1 MLAFIQN
8 LKIATKMKLVIFIP
22 VLALLLLSGI
32 IIGER
37 YRLKNESLLL
47 EQSVILSTQI
57 SQVVH
62 ELQKERG
69 ASAGFLG
76 SKGEKFGDLLHKQR
90 QLTDTKIAELESFLK
105 NFDPTRYDQSFQ
117 GLLQESQK
125 AIENRDSIRQ
135 KVDSLNVNI
144 AEVLG
149 YYTTTISHGID
160 TIGSIANMSTH
171 SKITRRL
178 FAYTNFLLSKER
190 AGLERAT
197 LSNTFSQDRFAPGVY
212 QRFVALLTEQE
223 TFMKSFQTFG
233 EKEDVS
239 FYQKTLQGK
248 SVEEVERMRKI
259 ALERYLEGGFG
270 IEATYWFSTITEKID
285 LLKKVEDHLAMELIK
300 DIVEIKERSSLEFT
314 LALLGIS
321 IVVLFA
327 LLFSF
332 LIAKD
337 ITSRVAIVQD
347 RLLHIQREKDLSHP
361 IGLHCKDEIGTIAL
375 ALDRFLDSI
384 REILLELS
392 KQSHENTQ
400 ISHDLLSTAERV
412 KQNTAQSSSLSEN
425 TIGVGKRMREVV
437 DQNLDEA
444 DKTAHDIQGAQEQ
457 LGVASSFITKLTES
471 VKENAKTE
479 EMLAKSIHS
488 LNQDAQNIKGV
499 LTVIADIA
507 DQTNLLALNAAIEA
521 ARAGEHGRGFAV
533 VSDEVRKLAE
543 RTQKSL
549 GEINI
554 TINTLMQAISDVS
567 AQMNDNS
574 GRIYQLVD
582 ASSEVEEKITSVA
595 QIMQE
600 AVSIAQNSLESSKE
614 LGENSNELLGN
625 SEQINARL
633 QEIAQSMGY
642 ISEASHRLDQKTSE
656 ISERLSQF
664 KL

>member
-22 VLALLLLSGI
+22 VLAFLLLSGI
-32 IIGER
+32 IIKER

-47 EQSVILSTQI
+47 EQSIILSTQI

-76 SKGEKFGDLLHKQR
+76 SKGEKFGDILREQR

-125 AIENRDSIRQ
+125 AIKNRDSIRQ

-144 AEVLG
+144 AEVFG
-149 YYTTTISHGID
+149 YDTTISHGID

-178 FAYTNFLLSKER
+178 FAYANFLLSKER

-233 EKEDVS
+233 QKEDVS

-327 LLFSF
+327 LLFGF

-337 ITSRVAIVQD
+337 IISRVAIVQD

-425 TIGVGKRMREVV
+425 TIGVGKRMEEVV
-437 DQNLDEA
+437 SQNFAEA
-444 DKTAHDIQGAQEQ
+444 NKTAHDIQGAQEQ
-457 LGVASSFITKLTES
+457 LGAASSFMVKLSES
-471 VKENAKTE
+471 VKEDAKTE

-574 GRIYQLVD
+574 GRIYQLVE

-614 LGENSNELLGN
+614 LGEKSNELLGN

-656 ISERLSQF
+656 INKRLLEF